1 MTILDQII
9 KTKEIEINGTK
20 ISPLD
25 FTRGYQFLNAL
36 QFLYLIV

>member
-25 FTRGYQFLNAL
+25 FTSYQFLNAL

>member
-20 ISPLD
+20 ISPLN
-25 FTRGYQFLNAL
+25 FTSKVTNF
-36 QFLYLIV
+36 